1 MFFQDILVKTWGVD
15 NVQHNVRTIA
25 RLQNDLG
32 RTYITAKYC
41 QAIQDGNKVKRLD
54 WCNKR
59 MEEKEAF
66 DDVIFTNESTV
77 QLKCHR
83 RKCFQKKKTP
93 RKLKY
98 RHKHPAKLRVSLWGG
113 VQSKGPCS

>member
-1 MFFQDILVKTWGVD
+1 MD
-15 NVQHNVRTIA
+15 NVQYSVRTIA

-66 DDVIFTNESTV
+66 DDVIFTN
-77 QLKCHR
+77 
-83 RKCFQKKKTP
+83 
-93 RKLKY
+93 
-98 RHKHPAKLRVSLWGG
+98 GG
-113 VQSKGPCS
+113 SAFKRTSISS

>member
-1 MFFQDILVKTWGVD
+1 MSELLQDCKI
-15 NVQHNVRTIA
+15 
-25 RLQNDLG
+25 DLG

-77 QLKCHR
+77 QAEEPCQTPCVTVGWGSKQGATQLVIFDGNMNATKC
-83 RKCFQKKKTP
+83 
-93 RKLKY
+93 
-98 RHKHPAKLRVSLWGG
+98 G
-113 VQSKGPCS
+113 